1 MFEFESSSSS
11 VRVRV
16 FEFECSCLSVMFDY
30 LNDESLITRE
40 NWNQSIIVF
49 HSIKTKKELDTTA
62 AVISY
67 ELTKLAR
74 PIKKTNI

>member
-1 MFEFESSSSS
+1 
-11 VRVRV
+11 
-16 FEFECSCLSVMFDY
+16 MFDY